1 METSRTAP
9 AQPTARQPA
18 AKQQSVILRSW
29 QQQALRA
36 FVTNEAPSFLTVACP
51 GAGKTSFALVAAR
64 QWCAGQARPFVVV
77 VPTQHLKKQWADAAL
92 KFGFHLDPAWSAS
105 NGKPAIDMHG
115 VVVTYAQASSSWVEL
130 AAYSRGGIVVLDE
143 VHHAASD
150 RSWGDGVERAF
161 TGAATRLLLSGTP
174 FRTDD
179 SPIPFVK
186 YSWGDYGDAEPD
198 YEYGYGEALKDG
210 GVVRPVYFPRFDG
223 HMEWINSEG
232 TQIEATFEDE
242 LASNEW
248 GARLRTALS
257 PEGEWIRTVLGQA
270 HQKLT
275 KIRETHP
282 NAGGLIIATDHEHA
296 RSICDLL
303 ERRHGITARIALSDD
318 PRASDV
324 IDAFAKSD
332 DQWVVAVRM
341 ISEGVD
347 IPRLRV
353 AVFATTTTT
362 AMFFRQAVGRI
373 ARWTTGIRDQ
383 KAYMYL
389 PDDLRLR
396 SHAVNIAEQRRH
408 SIELRKERAGE
419 EGFDEVAQ
427 ERGGDE
433 QMSLFEALS
442 STVIDADSTSPA
454 DGIDPDEK
462 MVVLPEDLEGFPVD
476 LPPPPPLPGRKAVE
490 VVDPWGSPVVAEG
503 SGKSRAQIKSDL
515 RDKNSDRV
523 REIVGRTGLG
533 YPEVNMRLNRDS
545 GVDRITE
552 ATISAL
558 TRRLAVADRWIATVR
573 PG

>member
-1 METSRTAP
+1 MEMTRTAP
-9 AQPTARQPA
+9 KQPA
-18 AKQQSVILRSW
+18 AKQQSVILRAW

-36 FVTNEAPSFLTVACP
+36 FVANDAASFLTVACP

-64 QWCAGQARPFVVV
+64 HWCAGQARPFVVV

-92 KFGFHLDPAWSAS
+92 RFGFHLDPAWSAS
-105 NGKPAIDMHG
+105 EGKPAIDMHG
-115 VVVTYAQASSSWVEL
+115 VVVTYAQAASSSAEL
-130 AAYSRGGIVVLDE
+130 AAYSAGGIVVLDE
-143 VHHAASD
+143 VHHAASE
-150 RSWGDGVERAF
+150 RSWGDGVEQAF

-179 SPIPFVK
+179 SPIPFVR
-186 YSWGDYGDAEPD
+186 YSWGDYGDAEAD
-198 YEYGYGEALKDG
+198 YEYGYGEALRDG

-223 HMEWINSEG
+223 HMEWINTEG
-232 TQIEATFEDE
+232 TRIDATFEDE
-242 LASNEW
+242 IASSEW

-257 PEGEWIRTVLGQA
+257 PDGEWIRTVLDQA
-270 HQKLT
+270 HRKLT
-275 KIRETHP
+275 TIRESHP

-296 RSICDLL
+296 RSIADLL
-303 ERRHGITARIALSDD
+303 ERRHGVTAHIALSDD

-324 IDAFAKSD
+324 IEAFATGD
-332 DQWVVAVRM
+332 EQWVVAVRM

-373 ARWTTGIRDQ
+373 ARWTTGVRDQ

-396 SHAVNIAEQRRH
+396 GHAVNIAEQRRH
-408 SIELRKERAGE
+408 SIELRRQRAGE
-419 EGFDEVAQ
+419 EGFDEISQ

-442 STVIDADSTSPA
+442 STVIDADSSSSA
-454 DGIDPDEK
+454 DGIDPSEK
-462 MVVLPEDLEGFPVD
+462 MVVLPDDLEGFPVD
-476 LPPPPPLPGRKAVE
+476 LPPPPPLPGRNPIEAGN
-490 VVDPWGSPVVAEG
+490 PWATTAAPEEPS
-503 SGKSRAQIKSDL
+503 KSRAQIKTEL

-533 YPEVNMRLNRDS
+533 YPEVNMRLNRES
-545 GVDRITE
+545 GVDRITD

-558 TRRLAVADRWIATVR
+558 TRRLAVADRWIETVR
-573 PG
+573 PS